1 MAPRS
6 DKVEYVGAQR
16 QACLFICLFIVTEFS
31 GTSPPLP
38 FCPHTDAQ
46 LHVPPE

>member
-16 QACLFICLFIVTEFS
+16 QACLFIVTEFS